1 MAQDRITIEVDGQE
15 IPQLYAD
22 LVRLE
27 VELDDELAGM
37 FRMTLALMLRGDGTW
52 TYLDDD
58 VILPWKKVGITA
70 GTQDDSRQL
79 IIGYITH
86 IRPDFQPVLDQ
97 CRLEIWGMDAGVLM
111 DRDDVLKDWPNKKDS
126 DIAEE
131 TFRAYGLDAVVSD
144 TSVVHDEEVSTIIQ
158 RETDMQFLQRLA
170 LRNGY
175 ECFIDATTGYFRPP
189 AVEPPDQAVLAIQ
202 FGDQTNLTRLQLEVT
217 ALASTEVTM
226 FQVDHVSKEVLDAA
240 ADPGR
245 QPLLGATALRDYLP
259 PGRGPSQA
267 YLSQVVTTGAPE
279 MAVICQGLCDE
290 AEWFVTG
297 EGELDSGRY
306 GSILKPRMTVLV
318 KGAGRTYSG
327 TYYVTRVT
335 HTFTRDGYT
344 QLFGVK
350 RNALTVTGTE
360 DFTAVT
366 P

>member
-1 MAQDRITIEVDGQE
+1 
-15 IPQLYAD
+15 
-22 LVRLE
+22 
-27 VELDDELAGM
+27 
-37 FRMTLALMLRGDGTW
+37 
-52 TYLDDD
+52 
-58 VILPWKKVGITA
+58 
-70 GTQDDSRQL
+70 
-79 IIGYITH
+79 
-86 IRPDFQPVLDQ
+86 
-97 CRLEIWGMDAGVLM
+97 MDAGVLM

-131 TFRAYGLDAVVSD
+131 TFRAYGLDAVVTD

-170 LRNGY
+170 IRNGY

-189 AVEPPDQAVLAIQ
+189 AVEPTRPVGAGDPVRRPDEPDSPAARGHRSGQHRGHDVP
-202 FGDQTNLTRLQLEVT
+202 GRPRLQGGAGRRRRSRTAAQARRDGLARLPPAGPG
-217 ALASTEVTM
+217 ALARPTPPSW
-226 FQVDHVSKEVLDAA
+226 SPPAPRRWPRSA
-240 ADPGR
+240 RGC
-245 QPLLGATALRDYLP
+245 ATR
-259 PGRGPSQA
+259 
-267 YLSQVVTTGAPE
+267 
-279 MAVICQGLCDE
+279 

-335 HTFTRDGYT
+335 HTFTRDGYM

-360 DFTAVT
+360 DFTVVT